1 MAIWIIITVV
11 LAFVAVG
18 EYCYYNNKIT
28 KLENEIKEL
37 KYKNNIK

>member
-1 MAIWIIITVV
+1 MGVLITITVV

-18 EYCYYNNKIT
+18 EYMYFTKKIT

-37 KYKNNIK
+37 KYKCNLK